1 VTATP
6 NLDRRIH
13 AYRADL
19 ADIRLAGRVTADRFV
34 EGKRMR
40 IGIGSTPIRQA
51 PRPDAA
57 IDSEAMM
64 GEAVLVFEESIEG
77 WAWVQLETDGYVGF
91 IAAEALVRV
100 EPEPTH
106 RVTALRTFLYP
117 GPDMKLPPI
126 GALSLG
132 ARLAGASETETRGTR
147 FLLLAGHAGAVVA
160 RHVSPEAD
168 DLASDPVAVAERFI
182 GVPYLWGGRTSLGV
196 DCSGLVQLAF
206 AAAGIPV
213 PRDSDQQAASIGE
226 PLPVDRLDA
235 LRRGDLVAWKGHI
248 GMLQDGARLLHASG
262 YHMEVVSEPFAAA
275 LERIASLAGPPT
287 ALRRPG

>member
-1 VTATP
+1 MTAFP

-13 AYRADL
+13 AYRPDL
-19 ADIRLAGRVTADRFV
+19 ADSRLAGRVTADRFV

-64 GEAVLVFEESIEG
+64 GEAVLVFEETIEG
-77 WAWVQLETDGYVGF
+77 WAWIQLETDGYVGF
-91 IAAEALVRV
+91 IAAEALVRA

-132 ARLAGASETETRGTR
+132 ARIAGAREMETRGTR

-160 RHVSPEAD
+160 RHVAPEAE
-168 DLASDPVAVAERFI
+168 DLANDPVAVAERFI

-206 AAAGIPV
+206 AAAGIEV

-248 GMLQDGARLLHASG
+248 GMLQDGDGLLHASG
-262 YHMEVVSEPFAAA
+262 HHMEVVSEPFAAA
-275 LERIASLAGPPT
+275 LARIAAVAGPPT
-287 ALRRPG
+287 AVRRPG